1 MSHRVASLTH
11 NARLSN
17 GTSLAAGVRA
27 PALARGVIMR
37 HLSGVLRSLDR
48 YAARCVDLAPVIAR
62 IAVPRAR
69 SAPKDTGNQPRGVT
83 QISSGAVPCHLQ
95 HHSFDRGGQHLHQLA
110 PLFGHVAPEHA
121 FQARVNLEQPLI
133 EEHRRIIGNWRDD
146 GEGLLNQRD
155 LRVGQHGISQPP
167 ASANQCD
174 VLPERG

>member
-1 MSHRVASLTH
+1 MCARNLSAILAGHRNSCANASARKFMRRRRSVLSSPRTGPGASRTASQTH

-95 HHSFDRGGQHLHQLA
+95 HHSFDRGGRICISLRRCSA
-110 PLFGHVAPEHA
+110 ISPLNMRFRLGS
-121 FQARVNLEQPLI
+121 
-133 EEHRRIIGNWRDD
+133 
-146 GEGLLNQRD
+146 
-155 LRVGQHGISQPP
+155 ISN
-167 ASANQCD
+167 S
-174 VLPERG
+174 R